1 MTVIED
7 CKYRFYFINIRENA
21 VFVHRIVTGESFCCN
36 LKTGVLH
43 IENNGS

>member
-1 MTVIED
+1 MTVIE
-7 CKYRFYFINIRENA
+7 ENA

-43 IENNGS
+43 IEK